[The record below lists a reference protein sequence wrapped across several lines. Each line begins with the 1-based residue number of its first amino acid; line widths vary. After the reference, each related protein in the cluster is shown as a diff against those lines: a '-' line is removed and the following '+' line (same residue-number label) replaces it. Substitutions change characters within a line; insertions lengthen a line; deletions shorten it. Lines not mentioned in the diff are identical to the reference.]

1 MIAVTCS
8 RRVRHPDAE
17 KLLLFFGNNDNK
29 LYHNHS
35 LRGFM
40 VARRVLS
47 FALCLLFFTVAG
59 AAAQLKPETAAKPSP
74 RASGQATIYFI
85 LSNSFGGAIWGRL
98 AATPDIKVDGR
109 NVGRL
114 VTGTYLSVNR
124 PPGHHTLGIDVSGIF
139 GTASWESDVVLAA
152 GQSYFFQIGPK
163 PTGAIGQD
171 LANALVQNTRGQFV
185 PGHGFM
191 ASFSFY
197 SLDIEH
203 GRAEIANL
211 KKIAP

>member
-1 MIAVTCS
+1 
-8 RRVRHPDAE
+8 
-17 KLLLFFGNNDNK
+17 
-29 LYHNHS
+29 
-35 LRGFM
+35 M

-203 GRAEIANL
+203 GRAEIANP